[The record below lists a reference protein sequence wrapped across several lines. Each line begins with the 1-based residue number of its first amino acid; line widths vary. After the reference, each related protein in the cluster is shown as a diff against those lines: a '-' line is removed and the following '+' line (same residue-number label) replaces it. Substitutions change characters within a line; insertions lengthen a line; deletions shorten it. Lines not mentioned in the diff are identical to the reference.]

1 MGAAVL
7 GQHNAPVGE
16 ACVVLGMVVGS
27 AKHATLHPATP
38 FGDAGA
44 CDTHHSDSV
53 FQHRHAAL
61 GGGADV
67 LAQPLDRARRALGLA
82 EAVE

>member
-1 MGAAVL
+1 V
-7 GQHNAPVGE
+7 
-16 ACVVLGMVVGS
+16 
-27 AKHATLHPATP
+27 
-38 FGDAGA
+38 
-44 CDTHHSDSV
+44 V

-67 LAQPLDRARRALGLA
+67 LAQSLDRARRALGLA